1 MTKKKVKQEPMNQQA
16 IGYIRVSTK
25 DQADSGLSLDAQVRK
40 IEEYC
45 RFKGIVLKE
54 IIRDEDV
61 SASIPLK
68 DRPGGGRLV
77 ELAQNGGVAV
87 IAIKL
92 DRLFRDAHDCLGVT
106 KEWDE
111 VGTTLLL
118 LDIGVDTTTAMG
130 RAFLTNA
137 ATYAELERN
146 LISER
151 TREALHQIKLDGGVL
166 GSTGFGWARSD
177 ELDEFGRRKVVVQKD
192 ELETLISCKTM
203 RAQGFTLQ
211 EIADFLN
218 ASGVKT
224 KRGQKWYPSTVR
236 NYCAN
241 GITLPN
247 QISQKESSPNNSP
260 SSMGET

>member
-1 MTKKKVKQEPMNQQA
+1 MPRKKVKTEQVHQTA

-40 IEEYC
+40 IEEFC
-45 RFKGIVLKE
+45 KFKSIQLTE

-68 DRPGGGRLV
+68 ERPGGARLV
-77 ELAQNGGVAV
+77 DLAKNGGIAV
-87 IAIKL
+87 VAIKL

-106 KEWDE
+106 KGWDE

-166 GSTGFGWARSD
+166 GSTGFGWSRSD
-177 ELDEFGRRKVVVQKD
+177 EVDQNGRRKIILVQA
-192 ELETLISCKTM
+192 EVETLVLCKTM
-203 RAQGFTLQ
+203 RASGHTLQ
-211 EIADFLN
+211 QIADALN
-218 ASGVKT
+218 AKGIKT
-224 KRGQKWYPSTVR
+224 KRNTRWYPSTVR
-236 NYCAN
+236 NYCAKN
-241 GITLPN
+241 ALPE
-247 QISQKESSPNNSP
+247 QLYQSQASSSDSP
-260 SSMGET
+260 SSIGDK

>member
-1 MTKKKVKQEPMNQQA
+1 MSRKKQTSDVVHQSA

-40 IEEYC
+40 IEDFC
-45 RFKGIVLKE
+45 KFKAIKLTE

-68 DRPGGGRLV
+68 ERPGGAKLV
-77 ELAQNGGVAV
+77 ELAKNGGVAV
-87 IAIKL
+87 VAIKL

-106 KEWDE
+106 KDWDT

-151 TREALHQIKLDGGVL
+151 TREALYQIKLDGGVL

-177 ELDEFGRRKVVVQKD
+177 EVDENGRRKIIPIQAEV
-192 ELETLISCKTM
+192 ETLVLCKTM
-203 RAQGFTLQ
+203 RASGHTLQ
-211 EIADFLN
+211 QIADALN
-218 ASGVKT
+218 ARGIKT
-224 KRGQKWYPSTVR
+224 KRNTKWYPSTVR
-236 NYCAN
+236 NYCAKN
-241 GITLPN
+241 SLPD
-247 QISQKESSPNNSP
+247 QLYAQSSPTTSP
-260 SSMGET
+260 SLIGDK